1 MSKTIPCYRG
11 AVDAWECDQ
20 MGHMNVQFYM
30 TKGSEAFG
38 HLQNALGLSPDRIR
52 MEKRGLRFK
61 SMRTQYKAEVHAG
74 SVVHGVAGIR
84 KLDGDFLHCFI
95 QLFETAY
102 DRLSASYEFV
112 AQYTDFKTDEVL
124 PLPTDIREAAENL
137 ADEHISLY
145 KPAPFVGAMMPVRP
159 LDHMF
164 ESSRSAVDVWE
175 CDPFG
180 YVEYRHVVGY
190 FSDAASHIIAAVGL
204 TRGLIRE
211 RNLGSAALD
220 YYTEFHAPIRRSMPV
235 LLKSGLMQ
243 AEGKLFRFGHH
254 LIDLDSGKIAAS
266 TSVLGCYFDMTSRK
280 SVLLPPEYSG
290 FPAEKML
297 TAQL

>member
-1 MSKTIPCYRG
+1 MSKLVPCYRG

-30 TKGSEAFG
+30 SKGSEAFG
-38 HLQNALGLSPDRIR
+38 HLQNTLGLNPERIR
-52 MEKRGLRFK
+52 REKHGLRFK
-61 SMRTQYKAEVHAG
+61 SLRTQYKAEVHAG

-84 KLDGDFLHCFI
+84 KLDGDLIHGFI
-95 QLFETAY
+95 QIFETAY

-112 AQYTDFKTDEVL
+112 AQYTDFVTDTVQAL
-124 PLPTDIREAAENL
+124 PSDIREAVIKL
-137 ADEHISLY
+137 ADEHTTLY
-145 KPAPFVGAMMPVRP
+145 KPAPFFGAMMPARP
-159 LDHMF
+159 LNQMF
-164 ESSRSAVDVWE
+164 ESSRSAVDLWE
-175 CDPFG
+175 CDSFG
-180 YVEYRHVVGY
+180 YAEYRYVVGY

-204 TRGLIRE
+204 TRGRIRD

-220 YYTEFHAPIRRSMPV
+220 YYTEFHAPIRKSMPV

-254 LIDLDSGKIAAS
+254 LINLDNDEIVAS
-266 TSVLGCYFDMTSRK
+266 TTVLGCYFDMTSRK
-280 SVLLPPEYSG
+280 SVPLPSEYSNY
-290 FPAEKML
+290 PAEKML